1 MADEPTPPACPVCRA
16 NAVSLIATLKDQ
28 STLDIFLCHGCGA
41 HFSMQRHGNRADDRI
56 RPEPA

>member
-1 MADEPTPPACPVCRA
+1 
-16 NAVSLIATLKDQ
+16 LIATLKHE

-41 HFSMQRHGNRADDRI
+41 QFSMQRDANRADDRI